1 MAEGSGSAVAGGGA
15 KTRAEELHGT
25 HGKVDP
31 VTLAVIG
38 GSFVAA
44 GHEMGHSIKRLA
56 FSPGAQQVEDIGGG
70 LFTVKGEEI
79 CESDTSPMHIG
90 SIPAY
95 IEGFMRRLEG
105 DINEGDVI
113 IHNNPYQGASH
124 APDLL
129 VAVPI
134 FWEDEHVAWAAATT
148 HLTDVGGVFPGIAI
162 DVFDVFAEAKIYDS
176 IKLYDRGVRNEMIWR
191 FFLDNTRTPTYV
203 EGDTEAMIATCRL
216 GERRL
221 HEMLGKY
228 GKDTVMQCVEEWL
241 DYSERM
247 MRAEIEKIPDGSWEA
262 EGWLDDDGKNRDQ
275 PLKVK
280 VKITIEG
287 SNVIADLTGSQENS
301 LTGFNCPYGGST
313 LPGFYTIAR
322 SIFLDQA
329 VFADA
334 AIPQNHGLFRPVTVI
349 APVGTIFNPAFP
361 RSAGPRACLI
371 CTAGD
376 TAMKALAEVVPDKIS
391 AGTSTLSVAV
401 YAGFLEEKQE
411 YWSHYDI
418 IEGSYGGRLGKDGI
432 DAVDTLII
440 NSRNVPIEE
449 VDMLFPMRT
458 ERYELRSDPPAAG
471 QWRGG
476 VASVR
481 ESRFLVDTV
490 MTSEAEGTYEAPWGI
505 FGGKEGTP
513 LRVTKTLADGTEENL
528 HSKVTNLPMAAG
540 STIRWEQASG
550 GGYGDPLKREPEAVL
565 RDLRDE
571 FITVEIAR
579 DDYGVVIDPAT
590 LTVDLDA
597 TEKLRAERG

>member
-1 MAEGSGSAVAGGGA
+1 MSDGSTGA
-15 KTRAEELHGT
+15 TRPKSRAEAAHGGHGT
-25 HGKVDP
+25 VDP

-38 GSFVAA
+38 GAFVAA
-44 GHEMGHSIKRLA
+44 GHEMGHAIKRLA

-70 LFTVKGEEI
+70 LFTVAGEEI

-95 IEGFMRRLEG
+95 IQGFMRRLEG
-105 DINEGDVI
+105 DVNEGDVI

-134 FWEDEHVAWAAATT
+134 FWEGEQVAWSAATT

-176 IKLYDRGVRNEMIWR
+176 IKLYERGVRNEMLWR

-216 GERRL
+216 GERRM
-221 HEMLGKY
+221 HELLEKY
-228 GKDTVMQCVEEWL
+228 GKDTVMPAIGEWL

-262 EGWLDDDGKNRDQ
+262 EGYLDDDGRNRDK

-280 VKITIEG
+280 AKVTIEG
-287 SNVIADLTGSQENS
+287 SNVTCDLTGSEENS
-301 LTGFNCPYGGST
+301 LTGFNCPFGGST
-313 LPGFYTIAR
+313 VPGFYTIVR

-329 VFADA
+329 VFADQG
-334 AIPQNHGLFRPVTVI
+334 IPQNHGLFRPVTVI

-361 RSAGPRACLI
+361 RSAGPRACLV

-376 TAMKALAEVVPDKIS
+376 TAMKALAQVVPDKIS

-401 YAGFLEEKQE
+401 YAGFDEEKQE

-418 IEGSYGGRLGKDGI
+418 IEGSYGGRQGKDGL
-432 DAVDTLII
+432 DAVDTLVI

-449 VDMLFPMRT
+449 LDMLFPIRT
-458 ERYELRSDPPAAG
+458 ERYELRPDPPAAG

-505 FGGKEGTP
+505 FGGSDGTP
-513 LRVTKTLADGTEENL
+513 LRVTKFGADGEVEEL
-528 HSKVTNLPMAAG
+528 PSKVTNHPMEAG
-540 STIRWEQASG
+540 SRIRWEQASG
-550 GGYGDPLKREPEAVL
+550 GGFGDPLLRDPEAVL
-565 RDLRDE
+565 TDLRDE
-571 FITVEIAR
+571 FITLEIASEQ
-579 DDYGVVIDPAT
+579 YGVVIDPQSM
-590 LTVDLDA
+590 TVDVDA
-597 TEKLRAERG
+597 TAKLRADRRG